1 MVGAM
6 VGATVSAMEG
16 AVEYRLPPHRTVER
30 FLGFPTHK
38 QPESDVAQHLPE
50 ESDANQ
56 DPSFYSVIEEYVQRQ
71 ARSDRGLAVPTPA
84 AIATVADAL
93 DSDER
98 EANTLDDATP
108 ASPSLRKQAEQL
120 RSQHQIAIRQ
130 LQQTRRQLELL
141 KQIIVQQQTHWAQAA
156 DALAREREQWQTDRV
171 QQQADWEHQR
181 DEWQRLHTLE
191 QNESTKRETFLDH
204 REIAIRQLEE
214 RLQQAQVEILRDR
227 VVLKQLERTARQS
240 LSNLDWNQR
249 WKVISEETQSYLRK
263 VQDEA
268 AQLQSE
274 TQRQMERL
282 ESRKAEL
289 LLYRESLRAWLERQM
304 KLLARRTAH
313 TNDRENQ
320 VQQAWDELEVTRQGV
335 LHQHERLD
343 QMLSHGLRNIDAR
356 LAIDPL
362 APPRADAA

>member
-1 MVGAM
+1 M
-6 VGATVSAMEG
+6 
-16 AVEYRLPPHRTVER
+16 
-30 FLGFPTHK
+30 
-38 QPESDVAQHLPE
+38 
-50 ESDANQ
+50 
-56 DPSFYSVIEEYVQRQ
+56 QRQ

-156 DALAREREQWQTDRV
+156 DALAGEREQWQTDRV

-204 REIAIRQLEE
+204 REIAIRQLE
-214 RLQQAQVEILRDR
+214 
-227 VVLKQLERTARQS
+227 
-240 LSNLDWNQR
+240 
-249 WKVISEETQSYLRK
+249 
-263 VQDEA
+263 
-268 AQLQSE
+268 
-274 TQRQMERL
+274 
-282 ESRKAEL
+282 
-289 LLYRESLRAWLERQM
+289 
-304 KLLARRTAH
+304 
-313 TNDRENQ
+313 
-320 VQQAWDELEVTRQGV
+320 
-335 LHQHERLD
+335 
-343 QMLSHGLRNIDAR
+343 
-356 LAIDPL
+356 
-362 APPRADAA
+362 